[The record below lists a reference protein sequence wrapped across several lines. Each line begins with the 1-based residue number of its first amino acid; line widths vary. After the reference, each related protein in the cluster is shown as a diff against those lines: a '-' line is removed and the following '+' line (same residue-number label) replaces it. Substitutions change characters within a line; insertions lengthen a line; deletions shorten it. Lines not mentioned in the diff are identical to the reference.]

1 MKKLQKLGW
10 MLLVLLMVCVGIV
23 PAEGCAASA
32 IDAFKHN
39 YPESDIPM
47 VLYQPDDQAP
57 VGAKLAYGVML
68 SNTGVYSGPGYFYSK
83 YDTPVQA
90 GSAVRMYT
98 KAFTQDGLCW
108 VMIEYAV
115 PDGLARGY
123 QNRAGLTAE
132 RFIPDAFGPLPGG
145 RLYRSGD
152 LGRWL
157 PDGTLEFLGRRDEQV
172 KIRGFRIE
180 PGEIEAALMQHPAV
194 RACAVLARAAWSGT
208 VRFATADAM
217 LRDEAGRDD
226 VCLLGL
232 DRFGVRF
239 RVESLRGGYDV
250 RVAFPEPLT
259 RSEEFA
265 GAVGGLLD
273 RALD

>member
-1 MKKLQKLGW
+1 MKKLQKLGR

-123 QNRAGLTAE
+123 VPQVSVDGSTDELVIEDVAE
-132 RFIPDAFGPLPGG
+132 SLYMMQAIPFEVTTG
-145 RLYRSGD
+145 RQG
-152 LGRWL
+152 
-157 PDGTLEFLGRRDEQV
+157 
-172 KIRGFRIE
+172 
-180 PGEIEAALMQHPAV
+180 PGEDYISDGHEVQDTWEGL
-194 RACAVLARAAWSGT
+194 GT
-208 VRFATADAM
+208 II
-217 LRDEAGRDD
+217 LGQGEW
-226 VCLLGL
+226 CL
-232 DRFGVRF
+232 F
-239 RVESLRGGYDV
+239 
-250 RVAFPEPLT
+250 
-259 RSEEFA
+259 EEF
-265 GAVGGLLD
+265 VGHAQWRGWLKYDELQY
-273 RALD
+273 